1 MTGGYESLWNYKP
14 ALPRSFGAIGSYSAN
29 LRAAFGFLAFLV
41 AYWFGFRYGILFG
54 PASASPFWFPDAI
67 LFCAL
72 LKSRRDLWW
81 LYVLA
86 TLPIRLLSGASAG
99 IPLLFLVTAA
109 AIDSA
114 QALVTAVV
122 MQKFMRNPLRF
133 DTLRDFTFFTL
144 FAVILIPGVFA
155 FVAAGTLDGV
165 DFGTELQQWATGEG
179 LAQLIV
185 VPVILYWVFGAA
197 WQGTTLKGKRLG
209 EAALLTT
216 GLALSTYWC
225 FMGST
230 SFSDPTF
237 YAPVPFLF
245 WAAVRFGMAGATAT
259 MAIVAVFIVF
269 CALEG
274 HGPFSNLAPAQT
286 ASGLQIYLFVRAAPL
301 FFLATL
307 IEEKRAAARSLQ
319 ESEARFRFIANSAPA
334 MLWVVDADKL
344 CTFVNESWLAFRG
357 RTLEQELGNGWAEGV
372 HPDDFQHVL
381 EVYHSNFDAHRPYEV
396 EYRVRRSDGEYRWVL
411 DVGKPRYSS
420 DGEFIG
426 YAGSILDITD
436 RKDAEEKKRALAH
449 VQRLAMIGELTAAI
463 AHELRQPSAAIM
475 SNAEAALVL
484 LERGKAPSDEIREI
498 LTDIRS
504 ANLRADAVLGHIRDF
519 LRNRQ
524 SEKQLLDLNTVV
536 SDVLLL
542 VTPDSQKR
550 RIQIRT
556 ELSEGL
562 PLVMGN
568 RTHLEQ
574 VLLNLVVNAMDAML
588 DIHPGRRNLT
598 IRTSKPN
605 GDARVEVAVID
616 SGSGITSANL
626 PRLFESFFTTSVEG
640 MGLGLSIARSIIES
654 HGGRIWA
661 DNNPD
666 GGATFRFTLNTA
678 KR

>member
-1 MTGGYESLWNYKP
+1 MSGGYESLWNHKP
-14 ALPRSFGAIGSYSAN
+14 ALPRSLSFIASYSAN
-29 LRAAFGFLAFLV
+29 GKTALGFLAFLA
-41 AYWFGFRYGILFG
+41 AYYFGFRYGTAFG
-54 PASASPFWFPDAI
+54 PGASPFWFPDAI
-67 LFCAL
+67 LLCAL

-81 LYVLA
+81 LFVLA
-86 TLPIRLLSGASAG
+86 TPPLRLLSGVAHNPVWIG
-99 IPLLFLVTAA
+99 LAA
-109 AIDSA
+109 TAIDA
-114 QALVTAVV
+114 GQVLATAVV
-122 MQKFMRNPLRF
+122 LQRFMRNPLRF
-133 DTLRDFTFFTL
+133 ETLRDLVFFVL
-144 FAVILIPGVFA
+144 FAVILFPAVFA
-155 FVAAGTLDGV
+155 FVAAATRDTK
-165 DFGTELQQWATGEG
+165 DFWTIMPQWAMGEAV
-179 LAQLIV
+179 AQLIV
-185 VPVILYWVFGAA
+185 VPFILYWVFGAA
-197 WQGTTLKGKRLG
+197 WRGKTLEVKSLG
-209 EAALLTT
+209 EVALLTT

-225 FMGST
+225 FMSSA
-230 SFSDPTF
+230 SFSDLSF

-245 WAAVRFGMAGATAT
+245 WAAFRFGMAGATGT
-259 MAIVAVFIVF
+259 MFVVAVFVVF
-269 CALEG
+269 CALDG
-274 HGPFSNLAPAQT
+274 RGPFSNLPPVQT
-286 ASGLQIYLFVRAAPL
+286 AAALQIYTLVRAVPV

-307 IEEKRAAARSLQ
+307 IEEKHAAERLLQ
-319 ESEARFRFIANSAPA
+319 DSEARFRFIANSAPA
-334 MLWVVDADKL
+334 MLWVVDADKR
-344 CTFVNESWLAFRG
+344 CIFVNESWLVFRG
-357 RTLEQELGNGWAEGV
+357 RTLEQELGDGWAEGV

-381 EVYHSNFDAHRPYEV
+381 EVYHSSFDAHRPYEV

-411 DVGKPRYSS
+411 DVGRPRYSW

-436 RKDAEEKKRALAH
+436 RKEAEEKKRAAAH
-449 VQRLAMIGELTAAI
+449 VQRLAIIGELTAAI

-484 LERGKAPSDEIREI
+484 LERGEAPSDEIREI

-524 SEKQLLDLNTVV
+524 TEKQLLDLNTVV

-556 ELSEGL
+556 ELGEGL